1 MAPLHQEPFACFLP
15 KDHPLARLERVD
27 PRQLRREPFVAYE
40 RRQAPGFAARILSI
54 CLETGFNPEVV
65 QDASEMQTIL
75 SMVASGLGVA
85 ILPRSAGGLGVTEVA
100 MRPLAGEWPPS
111 ELGMATLRATADH
124 PLLKKFGEVVGRLP
138 FG

>member
-1 MAPLHQEPFACFLP
+1 MLSPQRSSPGSPGAGRPPATAARAVRRPRAPP
-15 KDHPLARLERVD
+15 
-27 PRQLRREPFVAYE
+27 
-40 RRQAPGFAARILSI
+40 APGFADRILSI
-54 CLETGFNPEVV
+54 CLETGFSPEVV
-65 QDASEMQTIL
+65 QNASEMQTIL

-111 ELGMATLRATADH
+111 ELGMATLRVAADD
-124 PLLKKFGEVVGRLP
+124 PLLTTFGAVVGRLP